1 MYLNKKN
8 YSMAALGQLTVLTA
22 PTRSFHCEARGV
34 PGLRGRGD
42 VVVLKAQCCDFI
54 QKEKACNFY
63 FCLILLIFRFGY
75 LLFAA
80 IPECIHICIYSYKV
94 I

>member
-1 MYLNKKN
+1 
-8 YSMAALGQLTVLTA
+8 MAALGQLTVLTA

-34 PGLRGRGD
+34 SGLRGREE
-42 VVVLKAQCCDFI
+42 VVVPKAQRCDFI